1 MIYTVECSFAD
12 PGSEAEWNDFY
23 SLEKLPA
30 LISVS
35 GLQTSQRFKSLSAG
49 CPVYLA
55 MHSIDGLAVLEDDE
69 YRQKGGGNFARW
81 QQHITDW
88 HRNLYNGLERAPALG
103 EGDHLIVSAVGPE
116 PLIEMGLE
124 PDLMRAVALD
134 KFPESRWLA
143 KLDSAIGLSVETLP
157 KDVHLYAPMT
167 AQLTSG
173 NGAMPR
179 TQGQTGM
186 PNLRLDE
193 AIKRH
198 TGLTARIRCFGY
210 PAPAIYAR
218 N

>member
-12 PGSEAEWNDFY
+12 PVSEALWNDFY

-35 GLQTSQRFKSLSAG
+35 GFHTSQRFKAISAG

-55 MHSIDGLAVLEDDE
+55 MHSIDGLAVLESDE

-81 QQHITDW
+81 QQYITDW
-88 HRNLYNGLERAPALG
+88 HRNLYGGLERAPAIG

-116 PLIEMGLE
+116 PLIERGLA
-124 PDLMRAVALD
+124 PDRMRAVALE
-134 KFPESRWLA
+134 KCPEIRWLA
-143 KLDSAIGLSVETLP
+143 KLDSSISLSVETLP

-173 NGAMPR
+173 NDAVPQ
-179 TQGQTGM
+179 TQGQ
-186 PNLRLDE
+186 N
-193 AIKRH
+193 RH
-198 TGLTARIRCFGY
+198 A
-210 PAPAIYAR
+210 
-218 N
+218 

>member
-1 MIYTVECSFAD
+1 MIYTVECSFAN
-12 PGSEAEWNDFY
+12 PASEAEWNDFY

-35 GLQTSQRFKSLSAG
+35 GFHSSQRFKALSPG

-55 MHSIDGLAVLEDDE
+55 MHSIDGLAVLEGDE

-88 HRNLYNGLERAPALG
+88 HRNLYGGLERAPAIG

-116 PLIEMGLE
+116 PLIEMGLK
-124 PDLMRAVALD
+124 PDLMRAVALE
-134 KFPESRWLA
+134 KFPENRWLA
-143 KLDSAIGLSVETLP
+143 KLDSSISLSVETLP

-173 NGAMPR
+173 SGAVPQ
-179 TQGQTGM
+179 TQGQ
-186 PNLRLDE
+186 N
-193 AIKRH
+193 RH
-198 TGLTARIRCFGY
+198 A
-210 PAPAIYAR
+210 
-218 N
+218 

>member
-12 PGSEAEWNDFY
+12 PASEAEWNDFY

-35 GLQTSQRFKSLSAG
+35 GFHTSQRFKALSPG

-55 MHSIDGLAVLEDDE
+55 MHSIDGLAVLESDE

-88 HRNLYNGLERAPALG
+88 HRNLYGGLERAPAIG
-103 EGDHLIVSAVGPE
+103 EGDHLIVSAVGSE
-116 PLIEMGLE
+116 PLIEMGLQ
-124 PDLMRAVALD
+124 PDLMRAVALE
-134 KFPESRWLA
+134 KFPENRWLA
-143 KLDSAIGLSVETLP
+143 KLDSSISLSVETLP

-173 NGAMPR
+173 NDALPQ
-179 TQGQTGM
+179 TQGQ
-186 PNLRLDE
+186 N
-193 AIKRH
+193 RH
-198 TGLTARIRCFGY
+198 A
-210 PAPAIYAR
+210 
-218 N
+218 